1 MKKRSI
7 ALLVVLLVAVIL
19 CSGCSSKD
27 KSDNIQ
33 RTQTVGDYTLFQTL
47 DAWEYL
53 NFLDNFDET
62 KYEIINIS
70 TSLSDGDIYGNDEF
84 YMVTYRRLAQ

>member
-7 ALLVVLLVAVIL
+7 ALLVVFLVVAML
-19 CSGCSSKD
+19 CTACSSK
-27 KSDNIQ
+27 KNSDNIQ

-47 DAWEYL
+47 DAQEYL

-62 KYEIINIS
+62 KYEIVNIS
-70 TSLSDGDIYGNDEF
+70 TSLNDGDIYGNDEF